1 MAKSWVRKLDRAAV
15 ERAARMYNT
24 STAAAQALG
33 VSQVGFA
40 RACKRFG
47 IEPPAHRRKKP
58 IKPRWRYRLN
68 PPVLAQASEMHDT
81 NVEAA
86 AALGVSVGGFAKAC
100 KRHGIESPAER
111 KKRIDKATMPSWMVS
126 SLQRRAALLSQ
137 HERSRT

>member
-40 RACKRFG
+40 RACKRFA
-47 IEPPAHRRKKP
+47 IEPTADGRKKP

-68 PPVLAQASEMHDT
+68 PPGLAQASEMHDT

-100 KRHGIESPAER
+100 
-111 KKRIDKATMPSWMVS
+111 
-126 SLQRRAALLSQ
+126 
-137 HERSRT
+137 

>member
-47 IEPPAHRRKKP
+47 IEPPAGRK
-58 IKPRWRYRLN
+58 RYL
-68 PPVLAQASEMHDT
+68 
-81 NVEAA
+81 
-86 AALGVSVGGFAKAC
+86 
-100 KRHGIESPAER
+100 
-111 KKRIDKATMPSWMVS
+111 
-126 SLQRRAALLSQ
+126 
-137 HERSRT
+137 